1 MLCSKPLK
9 INTVTHINM
18 PMYFPKLFDDFL
30 QLLTAIYINIPQ
42 NIERMRVLNG
52 ESFNFIVEMFFDI
65 SDSDANLVFNIASDV
80 IYVPIKLPINDI
92 NNSIKYVG
100 LLISITNFTC
110 VQVHSIYT
118 YCEQSY

>member
-1 MLCSKPLK
+1 
-9 INTVTHINM
+9 
-18 PMYFPKLFDDFL
+18 
-30 QLLTAIYINIPQ
+30 
-42 NIERMRVLNG
+42 MRVLNG

-110 VQVHSIYT
+110 V
-118 YCEQSY
+118 